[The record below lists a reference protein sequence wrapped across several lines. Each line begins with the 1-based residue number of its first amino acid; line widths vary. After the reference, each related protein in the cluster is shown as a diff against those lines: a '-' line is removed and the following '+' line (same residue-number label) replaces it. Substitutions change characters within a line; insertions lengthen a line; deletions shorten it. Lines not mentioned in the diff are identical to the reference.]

1 VAFGFAMGAD
11 YMLIPLVTAECFG
24 VTALGKLLA
33 LIIMGY
39 SVGQWVGPVLAG
51 RIFDATHSY
60 NIAWVIMTIAG
71 LGGAATIYAISPQRD
86 RPGR

>member
-1 VAFGFAMGAD
+1 
-11 YMLIPLVTAECFG
+11 
-24 VTALGKLLA
+24 
-33 LIIMGY
+33 
-39 SVGQWVGPVLAG
+39 VLAG